1 MIPEEWLDQ
10 ARDRL
15 NGRVVLTP
23 VSFDPELN
31 VFFKWENRQTSGSF
45 KLRGALNKVL
55 ALQPWERERGLVASS
70 AGNHGQGVAIAGRE
84 TGSRVVVFTYQHAS
98 PLKIERMR
106 ALGAEVRIDPGSYL
120 DAEKAGQAFA
130 ASENMTWVS
139 PYNDVQVIAGQAT
152 IGLELIQ
159 QIIPFTPRA
168 VLVPVGGGGL
178 AAGIG
183 LAMQRVNP
191 PIKVIGVQSEASP
204 FFHALFH
211 RGSRDGVVESD
222 SLADGLAGDL
232 EEGSLTIPLARRFL
246 DDIRL
251 VTEGQIARA
260 IAYAWQKYGERIE
273 GAGAVGLAA
282 VLSGA
287 APERPAVVIV
297 SGGNIQPEL
306 FDGIIQGGSLV
317 K

>member
-10 ARDRL
+10 ARARL
-15 NGRVVLTP
+15 SGLVVLTP
-23 VSFDPELN
+23 VSFDPDLD
-31 VFFKWENRQTSGSF
+31 VYFKWENHQTTGSF

-55 ALQPWERERGLVASS
+55 ALQPWERERGLVAAS
-70 AGNHGQGVAIAGRE
+70 AGNHGQGVASAGRD

-106 ALGAEVRIDPGSYL
+106 ALGAEVRIVAGSYI

-130 ASENMTWVS
+130 LEQGMTWVS
-139 PYNDVQVIAGQAT
+139 PYNDGQVIAGQAT

-159 QIIPFTPRA
+159 QIAPFTPQA

-178 AAGIG
+178 AAAIG
-183 LAMQRVNP
+183 QALRRVQP
-191 PIKVIGVQSEASP
+191 PVKVIGVQSEASSY
-204 FFHALFH
+204 FHALFH
-211 RGSRDGVVESD
+211 QGNREGVVESD

-232 EEGSLTIPLARRFL
+232 EENSMTIPLVRHL
-246 DDIRL
+246 LEDIRL
-251 VTEGQIARA
+251 VSEEQISRA
-260 IAYAWQKYGERIE
+260 IAYAWAKYHERVE

-297 SGGNIQPEL
+297 SGGNIQSEQ
-306 FDGIIQGGSLV
+306 FDRIIRGGHW
-317 K
+317 